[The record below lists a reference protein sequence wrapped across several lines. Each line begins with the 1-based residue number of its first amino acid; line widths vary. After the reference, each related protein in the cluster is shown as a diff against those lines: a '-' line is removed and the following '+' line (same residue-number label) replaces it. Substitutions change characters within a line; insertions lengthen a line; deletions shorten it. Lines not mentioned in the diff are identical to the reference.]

1 MRYIGYVRVSTPDQ
15 VKEGVSLDAQ
25 RDRIEAWCTAQDYEL
40 IGIEMDE
47 GISGAKPPGFGKNQ
61 RAGLQSAIIALQN
74 GEADGLIVYKLDR
87 LSRKLKFML
96 EIAETFDKEGWTL
109 VSVSES
115 LDTKSANGRFF
126 FKMLAAMAEWE
137 REILSERVTEGMA
150 KVKRNG
156 GRVGRHATY
165 GYRLA
170 DGVQVKSPEEQ
181 EILTWILM
189 LNSIDFEESPL
200 EISRQLNRRGYRTRS
215 NHRWATR
222 DVKRVL
228 GQAK

>member
-25 RDRIEAWCTAQDYEL
+25 RDRIVAWCTAQDYEL
-40 IGIEMDE
+40 VRVEVDE
-47 GISGAKPPGFGKNQ
+47 GVSGAKPPGYGKSQ
-61 RAGLQSAIIALQN
+61 RPGLQNALQWLEN
-74 GEADGLIVYKLDR
+74 GDADGLIVYKLDR
-87 LSRKLKFML
+87 LSRKLKYML
-96 EIAETFDKEGWTL
+96 EVAESFDAKGWTL

-165 GYRLA
+165 GFRLV
-170 DGVQVKSPEEQ
+170 DGVQVVDANEQ
-181 EILTWILM
+181 EMIDAIKFRRHWKPKEIVNWINL
-189 LNSIDFEESPL
+189 LSL
-200 EISRQLNRRGYRTRS
+200 YRDRKWT
-215 NHRWATR
+215 TR
-222 DVKRVL
+222 DVERVL